1 MTEEGKMER
10 ASKGESR
17 VKREKGVRVVDCEMT
32 TRGKDRVKGIERGR
46 EIKREERESQREVKR
61 KR

>member
-17 VKREKGVRVVDCEMT
+17 VKREKGVREVDCEMT
-32 TRGKDRVKGIERGR
+32 KE
-46 EIKREERESQREVKR
+46 R